1 MPITIASVMTIEAT
15 TTAMAAARARA
26 SDRGD
31 DVAGCLVFFTTPAS
45 SPRTCP
51 GIGHSAIS
59 VRQLAE
65 SPRGSMYPGT
75 RVRLFTLGGMV

>member
-15 TTAMAAARARA
+15 TTTMAAARARA

-31 DVAGCLVFFTTPAS
+31 DVAGCLVFFTTPAL
-45 SPRTCP
+45 SPRTRP

-59 VRQLAE
+59 LRRLAE
-65 SPRGSMYPGT
+65 SPSSADAAGYAARKI
-75 RVRLFTLGGMV
+75 TLGGMV